1 MDIPF
6 DLEAFRYQGPSNE
19 RCYALFAKLGFRSLV
34 TEFAPTASS
43 IEKNYAVVASLD
55 ELQDVARSLEEA
67 GRFAL
72 RVVADGPSC
81 VRAQL
86 VGLVFSTAPR
96 HARRA
101 ARARRIR
108 RRIVA
113 IARPHSTFSALSS
126 KAPRSRKS
134 AMT

>member
-55 ELQDVARSLEEA
+55 ELRDVARSLEEA

-96 HARRA
+96 HARYVPLGREGFA
-101 ARARRIR
+101 GGSSRSQGRTRHSPPCPR
-108 RRIVA
+108 KRLDRES
-113 IARPHSTFSALSS
+113 RP
-126 KAPRSRKS
+126 
-134 AMT
+134 